1 MKVKNRFALGGVTF
15 LVLALGLLS
24 ANCFAADAARSTAS
38 ATPDL
43 KEVVK
48 YGVWHE
54 GCRAYSID
62 DSITDADQIRQCLVG
77 AYSNNAYLQQRLR
90 AANKQLM
97 QDAVRSAVAEI
108 PSERQVER
116 FLEFACN
123 DKGLFDR
130 FKQMADA
137 ADFDGMRSLYFNTF
151 KSTAEVRNLLAAV
164 SNKQLRTIIDEFDL
178 ANQVRQMNAN
188 LDSPAHVP
196 MAQAD

>member
-1 MKVKNRFALGGVTF
+1 MKVKNRFALGGVAF
-15 LVLALGLLS
+15 LVLAIGLLS
-24 ANCFAADAARSTAS
+24 GNCFAADAARSTVSAS
-38 ATPDL
+38 TPDL

-48 YGVWHE
+48 WGVWHE
-54 GCRAYSID
+54 GCRAFSAD
-62 DSITDADQIRQCLVG
+62 DSIADADQLRECLVS
-77 AYSNNAYLQQRLR
+77 AYANNAYLQQRLR

-108 PSERQVER
+108 PSERQIESFV
-116 FLEFACN
+116 EFACN
-123 DKGLFDR
+123 SRGLFDK

-151 KSTAEVRNLLAAV
+151 KSSAEVRNLLAAV
-164 SNKQLRTIIDEFDL
+164 SNNQLRTIINEFDL

-188 LDSPAHVP
+188 LDEPHVP